1 MVARSLLATVAVL
14 VLVAGASCSSNAES
28 VDMDEGQ
35 SQPMAVA
42 AYVIPLDET
51 YEACVREA
59 GFSPVSAQV
68 LFDASG
74 APWHV
79 KTSPEVP
86 ARYHGPCFEAIGG
99 PETTGSSWDLA
110 PSCLPTPRISAGCTT
125 PPPD

>member
-1 MVARSLLATVAVL
+1 MVARSLVATVAVL
-14 VLVAGASCSSNAES
+14 VLAAGAACSSDAES
-28 VDMDEGQ
+28 VDGDAGQ
-35 SQPMAVA
+35 SRPA
-42 AYVIPLDET
+42 AITADVIPPVET
-51 YEACVREA
+51 YEDCVRQA

-110 PSCLPTPRISAGCTT
+110 TSCLPTSRISVGCAKQ
-125 PPPD
+125 PPD